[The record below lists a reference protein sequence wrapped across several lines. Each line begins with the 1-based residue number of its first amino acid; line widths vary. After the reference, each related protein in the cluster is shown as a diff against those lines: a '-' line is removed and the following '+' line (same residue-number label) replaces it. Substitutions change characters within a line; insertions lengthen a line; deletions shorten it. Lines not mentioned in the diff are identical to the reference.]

1 MNRLTAGDSLPRIS
15 VMPPG
20 PESRRLAAALRRYE
34 SPNVTYVADDFPVFW
49 REARGA
55 NVLDVDGNI
64 YIDLTAGFGVA
75 AAGHASAQVAEAI
88 RNQLERLPH
97 GLGDVHPP
105 EIKVRLLERLAQ
117 IAPDGLTQS
126 ILASSGA
133 EAVEAALK
141 TARLASG
148 LPGVLCFTGAYHGLT
163 YGTLAVS
170 DGDAFRTPFR
180 DQLGIPVVRAPFPD
194 PYRPPAELDGQSDLA
209 RAALDLVAER
219 LDAGRDCIGAVIVE
233 PILGRGGV
241 VIPPAG
247 FLFGLRQECDRRSL
261 ILILDEIYT
270 GFGRT
275 GRWFACDH
283 EGVVPDLLC
292 LGKALSGS
300 LPFSACIGRPE
311 IMAAWP
317 PSAGAAIHTSTFLGH
332 PLACAAALAHLDEI
346 DQRGLVAR
354 SAALG
359 EQLLQRLQALQGH
372 VPGIGHVR
380 GRGLLAG
387 IELVRDPNTRT
398 PDRERAQHVILAA
411 LRRGLIVLADGPHA
425 SVLTLTPPL
434 TISEEQLDFASR
446 TLEDCLLAA

>member
-1 MNRLTAGDSLPRIS
+1 MKRLPAGDSLPRIS
-15 VMPPG
+15 VTPPG

-34 SPNVTYVADDFPVFW
+34 SPNVTYVADDFPIFW
-49 REARGA
+49 REAHGA
-55 NVLDVDGNI
+55 NVLDVDDNI

-75 AAGHASAQVAEAI
+75 AAGHANLRVNDAI
-88 RNQLERLPH
+88 RGQLGRLVH

-105 EIKVRLLERLAQ
+105 EIKVSLLERLTQ

-148 LPGVLCFTGAYHGLT
+148 APGVLCFTGAYHGLT
-163 YGTLAVS
+163 YGALAVS
-170 DGDAFRTPFR
+170 DGERFRGPFA
-180 DQLGIPVVRAPFPD
+180 DQLGIPVVRAPFPN
-194 PYRPPAELDGQSDLA
+194 PYRPPAELAGQSDLA
-209 RAALDLVAER
+209 RAALDLVAAR
-219 LDAGRDCIGAVIVE
+219 LDARADPIGAVIVE

-247 FLFGLRQECDRRSL
+247 FLLGLRQECDRRGL
-261 ILILDEIYT
+261 ILIVDEMYT

-300 LPFSACIGRPE
+300 LPFSACVGRPE

-317 PSAGAAIHTSTFLGH
+317 PSGGSAIHTSTFLGH

-346 DQRGLVAR
+346 EERGLVAR

-359 EQLLQRLQALQGH
+359 QQLLQRLQALQGR

-387 IELVRDPNTRT
+387 IELVRH
-398 PDRERAQHVILAA
+398 PDSHAPDSARAHRVVVEA
-411 LRRGLIVLADGPHA
+411 LRRGLILLADGPA
-425 SVLTLTPPL
+425 ANVLTLTPPL
-434 TISEEQLDFASR
+434 TISEGQLDFAAR
-446 TLEDCLLAA
+446 TLEDCLVAA